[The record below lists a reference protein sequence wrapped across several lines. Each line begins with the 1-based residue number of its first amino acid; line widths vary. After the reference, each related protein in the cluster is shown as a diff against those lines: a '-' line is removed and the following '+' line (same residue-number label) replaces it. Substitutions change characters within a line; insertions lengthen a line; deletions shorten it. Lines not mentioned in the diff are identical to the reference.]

1 MSSLRTERS
10 PYCRYCDYV
19 PMSHPRAQGKPFAI
33 RLCIWAA
40 ENHPRA
46 QGNIYITTDALWPAG
61 NHPLRTGGI
70 VTSPT
75 VYNTVTGPFPRT
87 GKLTGHNTG
96 APPLNGPSPPPRT
109 GKIRIAPE
117 YTSDLPRTIPAHG
130 ETLSAAWCAMCQI
143 PNRPRAQGEFSGS
156 VPLQSVKE
164 PFPRAGDPFF
174 YLWFDLLES
183 VSSPRTGGTNTR
195 LSRAAFV

>member
-10 PYCRYCDYV
+10 PYYRYCDYV
-19 PMSHPRAQGKPFAI
+19 PMSHPCAQGKPFAI
-33 RLCIWAA
+33 RCCIWAA

-87 GKLTGHNTG
+87 GKLTGHNIG
-96 APPLNGPSPPPRT
+96 APPLNGPSPPRAQGKFASRQNTRPIFPGPSPRT
-109 GKIRIAPE
+109 GK
-117 YTSDLPRTIPAHG
+117 
-130 ETLSAAWCAMCQI
+130 TLSAAWCAMCQM
-143 PNRPRAQGEFSGS
+143 PKP
-156 VPLQSVKE
+156 
-164 PFPRAGDPFF
+164 
-174 YLWFDLLES
+174 
-183 VSSPRTGGTNTR
+183 SPRTGGIFR
-195 LSRAAFV
+195 